1 MQPVLKPHLS
11 TLERVSLKDAAE
23 LLGLTESGARAR
35 FRRGELQGERDNTGK
50 IWVYVAP
57 AMQVAVQPAKQ
68 PHKSSDNEASREL
81 AAVLKDQLAAITAER
96 DTYRAAANETTR
108 TAAELAGLREQCGQL
123 ENQLADVKEQRD
135 RWQREAD
142 SWRQQATAL
151 LADHRP
157 EPVPVPPPR
166 RGLRGW
172 LHRITA

>member
-1 MQPVLKPHLS
+1 MQSALKPHLS

-50 IWVYVAP
+50 IWVYIAP
-57 AMQVAVQPAKQ
+57 AIQPAKQ
-68 PHKSSDNEASREL
+68 PHKTSDNEDNREL
-81 AAVLKDQLAAITAER
+81 VTVLKDQLAAITAER
-96 DTYRAAANETTR
+96 DTYRAAANEATR

-135 RWQREAD
+135 RWQGEAD

-166 RGLRGW
+166 GGLRGW